1 MTIPRPSHINFF
13 TCKNHRLKGYL
24 KFLKYPFRHST
35 FLMPK
40 PTFYSQYVL
49 VLVAKWLI
57 YAAICGFLYTWRLLI
72 LLHVLRSGRMAKWS
86 EAPPRALGDVG
97 CRFKSRRSNSYFFP
111 SCFYPLA
118 CFLLSLY
125 ARQPAMGHPTYHV
138 KVITLKWEFIRTGEL
153 TRTLKRNEKQF
164 ELAGNS
170 SCRGKF

>member
-13 TCKNHRLKGYL
+13 TWKIIVWKVT
-24 KFLKYPFRHST
+24 FLKYPFRHST
-35 FLMPK
+35 FVMPK

-118 CFLLSLY
+118 CFLSSLY
-125 ARQPAMGHPTYHV
+125 ARQPVVGHPTYHV

-164 ELAGNS
+164 EFAGNS